1 MAFLQCSF
9 HSDVLGMG
17 CQMNVIVPQI
27 AKTEIGITS
36 AKSKRKKY
44 KLLYLLHGCSDDHTI
59 WGRRTSIERYV
70 AGQDL
75 VVVMPCVHRSYYT
88 DMKGGGKYWTFIS
101 AELPAIVED
110 MFPVSTKREDT
121 FVAGLSMGGYGTLKL
136 LFNQPERFAGGAA
149 LSAVTY
155 MDIIRG
161 WRPDEWRQIFGT
173 PKQFAGT
180 INDLETA
187 AAKLAKSGVAVPKI
201 FQCCGTEDFLY
212 QDNLKFRDYLK
223 SLKLAAEYREYP
235 GEHNW
240 YFWDA
245 HIVEALRAIGAIA

>member
-88 DMKGGGKYWTFIS
+88 DMTH
-101 AELPAIVED
+101 
-110 MFPVSTKREDT
+110 
-121 FVAGLSMGGYGTLKL
+121 
-136 LFNQPERFAGGAA
+136 
-149 LSAVTY
+149 
-155 MDIIRG
+155 
-161 WRPDEWRQIFGT
+161 
-173 PKQFAGT
+173 
-180 INDLETA
+180 
-187 AAKLAKSGVAVPKI
+187 AK
-201 FQCCGTEDFLY
+201 
-212 QDNLKFRDYLK
+212 
-223 SLKLAAEYREYP
+223 
-235 GEHNW
+235 
-240 YFWDA
+240 
-245 HIVEALRAIGAIA
+245 